1 MSGLSS
7 GQNVALYLIPLALGV
22 VGWLATHLVGKPFLA
37 YRELRAEIVRCLIL
51 YANVL
56 TMQDA
61 IGSPGPLP
69 DRAVEAR
76 TKYRDLASQL
86 MAWGNTIAV
95 YRLWSLFAIIPT
107 RKELEEAKRNL
118 IGLSNTMGDFDRG
131 GETSRRVDNI
141 RRALRIKI
149 GS

>member
-1 MSGLSS
+1 MPSGVQS
-7 GQNVALYLIPLALGV
+7 AAIYLVPLAIGV
-22 VGWLATHLVGKPFLA
+22 VAWLVTHLVGKPFLA

-51 YANVL
+51 YANVPTL
-56 TMQDA
+56 PA
-61 IGSPGPLP
+61 AVLSVLPLP

-95 YRLWSLFAIIPT
+95 YRLWALLAIIPT
-107 RKELEEAKRNL
+107 REELEEAKRNL
-118 IGLSNTMGDFDRG
+118 IGLSNTIGDFDQG
-131 GETSRRVDNI
+131 LETSRRVDNI